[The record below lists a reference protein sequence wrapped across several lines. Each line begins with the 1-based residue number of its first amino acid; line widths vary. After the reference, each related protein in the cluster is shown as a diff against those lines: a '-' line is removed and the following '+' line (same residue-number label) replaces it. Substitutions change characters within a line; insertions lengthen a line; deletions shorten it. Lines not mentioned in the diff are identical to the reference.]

1 MIDLRINFLRESS
14 ETMPR
19 PVERVS
25 GPFIDVTM
33 SMAQLSAGPM
43 AQSGRAQCSS
53 VTVADYRCDTATG
66 AAGCASFRP
75 MRTEDRPVAG
85 GWSLPA
91 CWRTLLVFVAT
102 RRRGADWTLE
112 TTPPD
117 PMLLS
122 ALHSHHHQLHQTG
135 RLSDTFVARGCHVPG
150 QPRRLRLL
158 Q

>member
-66 AAGCASFRP
+66 AAGLRFFSSDEDGGPTRGWRLEPPCLLADALGVCCHEEARSRLDSGDDAARP
-75 MRTEDRPVAG
+75 HAA
-85 GWSLPA
+85 L
-91 CWRTLLVFVAT
+91 C
-102 RRRGADWTLE
+102 
-112 TTPPD
+112 
-117 PMLLS
+117 S
-122 ALHSHHHQLHQTG
+122 A
-135 RLSDTFVARGCHVPG
+135 
-150 QPRRLRLL
+150 
-158 Q
+158 